1 MKNLM
6 KRLAATAF
14 CLALLPLTDC
24 GDDNTD
30 DPLIPP
36 PSDAPVIEAA
46 TPAAVPAEGG
56 AISIDYEV
64 KNPVEG
70 KRLSAQ
76 SDDAW
81 VKELTVGDEAVT
93 ARLEKNLLADP
104 RTATVTLRYDGAEA
118 VKVSV
123 VQEGYLPFLIQVA
136 DITMSDARITV
147 YPEEEGMYIAAVDFA
162 EGFDAQKIAAE
173 NKAIFAE
180 HAAAEQKTL
189 AEFIAGYAYKGEQTF
204 HPSRLSPKSDYVVYA
219 YGVDAEGN
227 ATTDVIVEPFASLP
241 VEPGPK
247 IDCTISITTAN
258 LTSSTVDV
266 TFKPTDPTVTYFYT
280 MVDKAGYDDISKDW
294 PAYIYEYMVSR
305 WEKTPSL
312 SLEDIVGICC
322 VTGEWTSEG
331 RELTPKTTYYA
342 CAVGVNAQAQIN
354 TDVTVV
360 EIVTPEET
368 PIDYAFDFAVS
379 DITANGATVTVT
391 PHDVRAFYYWNVMT
405 EAEYRELGRDEAKIA
420 VWFEQMMDKK
430 RIEQFGEYA
439 DMFVPLADYIYS
451 QCSKDGN
458 PETYTFGKLSSSTTY
473 YPYAFWVDEITGKI
487 VSSTSF
493 AEKPFTT
500 PERVVSSAEAAP
512 AAWITDGDDWARLD
526 ATKYG
531 SYAGKAVLGARLTPN
546 GDAVHWYS
554 NIYNA
559 ADAESLSDEE
569 WTSELIGKQPNKDK
583 KSYNVL
589 SPVEWGGEY
598 VILSVAVDAAGNAG
612 PVGKF
617 FFSAAKEGAEPLESI
632 PGE

>member
-1 MKNLM
+1 M
-6 KRLAATAF
+6 
-14 CLALLPLTDC
+14 
-24 GDDNTD
+24 
-30 DPLIPP
+30 
-36 PSDAPVIEAA
+36 IEAA

-331 RELTPKTTYYA
+331 R
-342 CAVGVNAQAQIN
+342 
-354 TDVTVV
+354 
-360 EIVTPEET
+360 
-368 PIDYAFDFAVS
+368 S
-379 DITANGATVTVT
+379 
-391 PHDVRAFYYWNVMT
+391 
-405 EAEYRELGRDEAKIA
+405 
-420 VWFEQMMDKK
+420 
-430 RIEQFGEYA
+430 
-439 DMFVPLADYIYS
+439 
-451 QCSKDGN
+451 
-458 PETYTFGKLSSSTTY
+458 
-473 YPYAFWVDEITGKI
+473 
-487 VSSTSF
+487 
-493 AEKPFTT
+493 
-500 PERVVSSAEAAP
+500 
-512 AAWITDGDDWARLD
+512 
-526 ATKYG
+526 
-531 SYAGKAVLGARLTPN
+531 
-546 GDAVHWYS
+546 
-554 NIYNA
+554 
-559 ADAESLSDEE
+559 
-569 WTSELIGKQPNKDK
+569 
-583 KSYNVL
+583 
-589 SPVEWGGEY
+589 
-598 VILSVAVDAAGNAG
+598 
-612 PVGKF
+612 
-617 FFSAAKEGAEPLESI
+617 
-632 PGE
+632 